1 MKSVSDLS
9 IGPARETDLDAILAL
24 LESMSLPTA
33 GVRENIGSFVVAKD
47 NGRVVACS
55 GAEAFQLVAL
65 IRSIAVQEDYRSIGL
80 GRRMVR
86 EILDRL
92 SSLGLREFYLL
103 TNDAEGWFRKRGF
116 KVIDRDEVHPQ
127 LLQSSEFQG
136 DVCSSAVCMRLVM
149 T

>member
-1 MKSVSDLS
+1 MKSVNDLS
-9 IGPARETDLDAILAL
+9 IGPARESD
-24 LESMSLPTA
+24 LESIFLLLQSLSLPTS

-47 NGRVVACS
+47 GGRLVACS
-55 GAEAFQLVAL
+55 GAEAFQFAALV
-65 IRSIAVQEDYRSIGL
+65 RSVAVDPEYRSMGL

-103 TNDAEGWFRKRGF
+103 TTDAEGWFRKRGF

-127 LLQSSEFQG
+127 LLQSSELQG
-136 DVCSSAVCMRLVM
+136 ETCSSAICMRLVM